1 MNNISQKDLQLHVP
15 LLGWILIA
23 SHALGLLIAVFVFF
37 LLTGIGVATGD
48 AAAFGILGVVGTAV
62 ALFLAALSLP
72 GVAAG
77 YGLLRQRPWGRTL
90 ALVVLV
96 LGLLNF
102 PIGTLTGIYGL
113 WVLFSPEA
121 SYYFEPCC

>member
-23 SHALGLLIAVFVFF
+23 THALGLLIAAFVFF
-37 LLTGIGVATGD
+37 LLNGIGAATGD
-48 AAAFGILGVVGTAV
+48 AAAFGILSVVGTSV

-77 YGLLRQRPWGRTL
+77 YGLLKQRPWGRLL

-102 PIGTLTGIYGL
+102 PIGTLTGVYGL
-113 WVLFSPEA
+113 WVLLSPEA
-121 SYYFEPCC
+121 SYYFEA